1 MLHLMASIWIFI
13 VALLMVELL
22 IYTYNKIRYPNRKK
36 IKERLKNLST
46 GVYESGSPDILKNR
60 NLSQIP
66 FLDKILAQIPI
77 VQSIEN
83 LIKQANS
90 NRSVVFYLLLSF
102 FVGLTGFLAVW
113 FFTRNLWFGLFV
125 AVFAASCPFIM
136 LRIKKNR
143 RIKRFQ
149 KQLPDALDL
158 LARALKAGHAF
169 TSGLK
174 LAADELKDPLGSE
187 FAETIDEINFGVSV
201 SDALKNLTKRID
213 CPDLRFFAVSVI
225 LQRETGGNLAE
236 IMESLAS
243 LIRKRFKFE
252 GKVKVLSA
260 EGRFSAAVLLALP
273 ILIGVLVRLLNPE
286 YIEILF
292 QEPAGRITMLV
303 ALVSMAFGFVVIRRM
318 IKINV

>member
-1 MLHLMASIWIFI
+1 MLHLIAFIWLFI
-13 VALLMVELL
+13 VTLLMVALL
-22 IYTYNKIRYPNRKK
+22 INAYNKIRYPNRKK
-36 IKERLKNLST
+36 IQERLKNLST
-46 GVYESGSPDILKNR
+46 GAYEPDNPDILRKKI
-60 NLSQIP
+60 LSEIP

-77 VQSIEN
+77 IQSIET

-90 NRSVVFYLLLSF
+90 NYSVGFYLLSSLF
-102 FVGLTGFLAVW
+102 AGLTGFLAIF
-113 FFTRNLWFGLFV
+113 FFTRNPWFGLFV
-125 AVFAASCPFIM
+125 AVFVALCPFIK
-136 LRIKKNR
+136 LRIKKSR

-158 LARALKAGHAF
+158 IARALKAGHAF

-187 FAETIDEINFGVSV
+187 FTETIDEINFGVSV

-213 CPDLRFFAVSVI
+213 CPDLKFFAVSVI

-273 ILIGVLVRLLNPE
+273 IVIGVLVRLLNPE

-292 QEPAGRITMLV
+292 QEPAGRISMAV
-303 ALVSMAFGFVVIRRM
+303 ALVSMTFGYVVIRRM

>member
-1 MLHLMASIWIFI
+1 
-13 VALLMVELL
+13 
-22 IYTYNKIRYPNRKK
+22 
-36 IKERLKNLST
+36 
-46 GVYESGSPDILKNR
+46 
-60 NLSQIP
+60 
-66 FLDKILAQIPI
+66 
-77 VQSIEN
+77 

-90 NRSVVFYLLLSF
+90 NYSAGFYLLSSL
-102 FVGLTGFLAVW
+102 FVGLTGFLAIF
-113 FFTRNLWFGLFV
+113 FFTRNPWFGLFV
-125 AVFAASCPFIM
+125 AVFAALCPFIK
-136 LRIKKNR
+136 LRIKKSR
-143 RIKRFQ
+143 RINRFQ

-158 LARALKAGHAF
+158 IARALKAGHAF

-201 SDALKNLTKRID
+201 SDALKNLTKRVD

-260 EGRFSAAVLLALP
+260 EGRFSAAVLLVLP
-273 ILIGVLVRLLNPE
+273 IVIAVLLQLLNPE

-292 QEPAGRITMLV
+292 QEPAGRITMAV